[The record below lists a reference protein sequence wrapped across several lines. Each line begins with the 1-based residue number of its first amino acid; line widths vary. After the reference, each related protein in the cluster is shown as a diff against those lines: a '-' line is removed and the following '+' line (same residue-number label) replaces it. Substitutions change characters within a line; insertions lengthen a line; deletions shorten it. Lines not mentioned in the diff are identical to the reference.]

1 MVGALP
7 ARSPANAK
15 KNMARPRKETKTEY
29 ISFHFDLTT
38 EKAALF
44 RECYRRSGCRSKVQ
58 FLCEMLHNYDRIEK
72 VQNIDFVLFEELL
85 KHRNLLINAT
95 TNINQIAKQVNTL
108 GYSATE
114 EDIKRSLEEVK
125 SILPELKE
133 RSDDLLKKSYQVM
146 KKI

>member
-1 MVGALP
+1 
-7 ARSPANAK
+7 
-15 KNMARPRKETKTEY
+15 MARPRKEVKTEY
-29 ISFHFDLTT
+29 VSFHFDLTT

-58 FLCEMLHNYDRIEK
+58 FLCEMLHNYERIEK
-72 VQNIDFVLFEELL
+72 IQNIDSILFDELL

-95 TNINQIAKQVNTL
+95 SNLNQIAKAVNTL

-114 EDIKRSLEEVK
+114 GEIKRSLDEVK
-125 SILPELKE
+125 SILPLLKE
-133 RSDDLLKKSYQVM
+133 RSDELLKKSYNVM

>member
-1 MVGALP
+1 
-7 ARSPANAK
+7 
-15 KNMARPRKETKTEY
+15 MARPRKEVKTEY

-58 FLCEMLHNYDRIEK
+58 FLCEMLHNYERIEK
-72 VQNIDFVLFEELL
+72 IQNIDSILFDELL

-95 TNINQIAKQVNTL
+95 SNLNQIAKAVNTL

-114 EDIKRSLEEVK
+114 GEIKRNLDEVK
-125 SILPELKE
+125 SILPLLKE
-133 RSDDLLKKSYQVM
+133 RSDELLKKSYNVM

>member
-1 MVGALP
+1 
-7 ARSPANAK
+7 
-15 KNMARPRKETKTEY
+15 MARPRKEVKTEY
-29 ISFHFDLTT
+29 VSFHFDLTT

-58 FLCEMLHNYDRIEK
+58 FLCEMLHYYGRIEK
-72 VQNIDFVLFEELL
+72 IQNIDSELFDELL

-95 TNINQIAKQVNTL
+95 SNLNQIAKAVNTL

-114 EDIKRSLEEVK
+114 GEIKRSLEDVK
-125 SILPELKE
+125 SILPLLKE
-133 RSDDLLKKSYQVM
+133 RSDELLKKSYNIM